1 MASFLDV
8 TGLAGFSK
16 LFVFILVLVVVY
28 GLLAYSKII
37 GDNKMIAWIIAF
49 VLAIFVVITPLAA
62 GAIAYISPW
71 FVIIFIFAGFLM
83 AAMKMFG
90 ASASDISS
98 YTPIKHV
105 FLVVVLLVLLIGF
118 LSYFRERTT
127 LPGDNETSTDISE
140 YTKSSIVVFHPTILG
155 AIVVLLI
162 AVFTIA
168 LLSGKIS

>member
-1 MASFLDV
+1 MSTFLDV

-16 LFVFILVLVVVY
+16 LFVFVLVLVVAY
-28 GLLAYSKII
+28 ALLAYSKIL
-37 GDNKMIAWIIAF
+37 GENKTIAWLIAF

-71 FVIIFIFAGFLM
+71 FVLVFIFLGFMM

-105 FLVVVLLVLLIGF
+105 FLVAPVDL
-118 LSYFRERTT
+118 
-127 LPGDNETSTDISE
+127 
-140 YTKSSIVVFHPTILG
+140 TI
-155 AIVVLLI
+155 
-162 AVFTIA
+162 
-168 LLSGKIS
+168 